1 MDANM
6 KKSRIAILGGSFNPV
21 TSGHIQIA
29 RYVFDNSS
37 VENVWIMPCFNH
49 LQKAGLED
57 FTHRLNM
64 CRIASEPFSEFIT
77 VSNFEAEHRLSG
89 SVFELMEKLRETYDH
104 EFYYIIGMDQANNF
118 KTWKNWELLKDT
130 TRFIV
135 FPRQGVEPDP
145 NFDWYDKGNHLYAPP
160 TRGYPIMQV
169 SSSQVRYMLEQDN
182 RNYKKLEQL
191 ISPHVLNYICFNELY
206 EK

>member
-1 MDANM
+1 M
-6 KKSRIAILGGSFNPV
+6 KKRIAILGGAMNPI
-21 TSGHIQIA
+21 TKGHIQIV
-29 RYVFDNSS
+29 RYVFDYSS
-37 VENVWIMPCFNH
+37 VENIWLMPCYNH
-49 LQKAGLED
+49 LQKSGLED

-64 CRIASEPFSEFIT
+64 CKIASEPFSEFIT

-89 SVFELMEKLRETYDH
+89 SVFELMEKLRETYDY
-104 EFYYIIGMDQANNF
+104 EFYYVIGMDQANNF

-160 TRGYPIMQV
+160 TRGYPIMDV
-169 SSSQVRYMLEQDN
+169 SSTEIRELLKCKD
-182 RNYKKLEQL
+182 RDFAKLETMINPL
-191 ISPHVLNYICFNELY
+191 VLNYICENSLY
-206 EK
+206 EGES